1 MQTLND
7 KNNSTYSFFFKNLS
21 VTGFYE
27 ENALFMTVK
36 ELFDNSVD
44 ALYNKDKDDNVDTE
58 KDLDEKKIKIKN
70 KNIEIIVEEYDKS
83 LSYYKIICRD
93 NGKGSKIKDLEKFSE
108 IFLTSKDK
116 CSTSGKF
123 GIGLKS
129 ILLYSFKTA
138 YGFLHIK
145 VKVEENK
152 IWDFML
158 VMDKNLNH
166 TFIQNFKEYIDT
178 NWNWSVEIS
187 LILKINNKFINDQR
201 IYTYIKL
208 VLLWKRDINIK
219 CIINK
224 MNEFKYIYEE
234 HNNEDEF
241 ILLHSILN
249 YDCKN
254 ITFQKEILASFN
266 FKVCIYINVISSNH
280 FITNPTIGH
289 IFLIRY
295 VNSMPLFGNSGND
308 CSIVKDFKNFLR
320 LYGPQY
326 GMDLLTLD
334 NINQVELN
342 DTNDSEHMNY
352 LKNAFQTFYVKKS
365 EFCKWNVIIV
375 GIDIRGCDISYAN
388 LNKNCIKEGEYL
400 SNIIKKC
407 LSNLFNKVKEEYP
420 DEFESISD
428 YHIRQ
433 ALDIYGVQLASS
445 LSKIILNG
453 RDEFKN
459 KIFFLLNE
467 KKKKDH
473 ASIVTVAQNNVDN
486 TNQINENEL
495 TDEIYHHIREKVIS
509 DEKAYEHVEMKNN
522 SSDISNESDEDD
534 EEEEIECEGDGECEE
549 EERMINE
556 INDIM

>member
-1 MQTLND
+1 METLND

-44 ALYNKDKDDNVDTE
+44 ALYNNDKEDN
-58 KDLDEKKIKIKN
+58 
-70 KNIEIIVEEYDKS
+70 EYDKS
-83 LSYYKIICRD
+83 LSYYKITCRD

-108 IFLTSKDK
+108 IFLTSKDN

-123 GIGLKS
+123 GIGLKT
-129 ILLYSFKTA
+129 ILLYSLKTA

-187 LILKINNKFINDQR
+187 LILKINNKFIHDQR

-219 CIINK
+219 CIIDN
-224 MNEFKYIYEE
+224 MDEFIYTYEE
-234 HNNEDEF
+234 HANEYEF
-241 ILLHSILN
+241 TLLHSILN
-249 YDCKN
+249 YNCKN
-254 ITFQKEILASFN
+254 ITFQKEALASFN
-266 FKVCIYINVISSNH
+266 FKVCIYINVLFSNN
-280 FITNPTIGH
+280 FITNPSVAH

-295 VNSMPLFGNSGND
+295 VNSMPLFGNTGND
-308 CSIVKDFKNFLR
+308 CSIVKDFKYIYIYIFFFFFFFIFFLFFFIFYMLFIKR
-320 LYGPQY
+320 T
-326 GMDLLTLD
+326 LLKY
-334 NINQVELN
+334 I
-342 DTNDSEHMNY
+342 
-352 LKNAFQTFYVKKS
+352 
-365 EFCKWNVIIV
+365 
-375 GIDIRGCDISYAN
+375 
-388 LNKNCIKEGEYL
+388 EGEYL

-407 LSNLFNKVKEEYP
+407 LLNLFTRVKEEYP

-459 KIFFLLNE
+459 KILFLLNE
-467 KKKKDH
+467 KKKKDQT
-473 ASIVTVAQNNVDN
+473 SVVTCEENNVDKK
-486 TNQINENEL
+486 NQIKENEL
-495 TDEIYHHIREKVIS
+495 TDEIYHHIR
-509 DEKAYEHVEMKNN
+509 
-522 SSDISNESDEDD
+522 
-534 EEEEIECEGDGECEE
+534 
-549 EERMINE
+549 
-556 INDIM
+556 

>member
-1 MQTLND
+1 METLND

-44 ALYNKDKDDNVDTE
+44 ALYNNDKEDNVETK
-58 KDLDEKKIKIKN
+58 KDLEEKKKK
-70 KNIEIIVEEYDKS
+70 KKKKVEIIVEEYDKS
-83 LSYYKIICRD
+83 LSYYKITCRD

-108 IFLTSKDK
+108 IFLTSKDN

-123 GIGLKS
+123 GIGLKT
-129 ILLYSFKTA
+129 ILLYSLKTA

-187 LILKINNKFINDQR
+187 LVLKINNKFIHDQR

-219 CIINK
+219 CIIDN
-224 MNEFKYIYEE
+224 MDEFIYTYEE
-234 HNNEDEF
+234 HANEHEF
-241 ILLHSILN
+241 NLLHSILN
-249 YDCKN
+249 YNCKN
-254 ITFQKEILASFN
+254 ITFQKEALASFN
-266 FKVCIYINVISSNH
+266 FKVCIYINVLFSNN
-280 FITNPTIGH
+280 FITNPSVAH

-295 VNSMPLFGNSGND
+295 VNSMPLFGNTGND

-334 NINQVELN
+334 NFNQVELN

-352 LKNAFQTFYVKKS
+352 LKDAFQTFYVKKS

-407 LSNLFNKVKEEYP
+407 LLNLFTRVKEEYP

-459 KIFFLLNE
+459 KILFLLNE
-467 KKKKDH
+467 KKKKDQT
-473 ASIVTVAQNNVDN
+473 SVVTCEENNVDKK
-486 TNQINENEL
+486 NQIKENEL
-495 TDEIYHHIREKVIS
+495 TDEIYHHIREKVLS
-509 DEKAYEHVEMKNN
+509 DEKVYEHMGVKNN
-522 SSDISNESDEDD
+522 SSDKSNESDEDD
-534 EEEEIECEGDGECEE
+534 EEEEIECEGEDECE